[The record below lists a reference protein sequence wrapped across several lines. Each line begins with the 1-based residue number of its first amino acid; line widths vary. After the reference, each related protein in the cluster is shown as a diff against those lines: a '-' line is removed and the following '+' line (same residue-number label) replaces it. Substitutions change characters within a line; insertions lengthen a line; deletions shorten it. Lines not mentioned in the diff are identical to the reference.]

1 MPLER
6 DYQKSLPFWEGADR
20 VKGFRKN
27 HLIEIL
33 NQSEE
38 STLPLDTFL
47 RLYLRRNPAIG
58 SKDRQEICETLYGMV
73 RWRALLDYLCPRPV
87 NWERKLE
94 LFCSINPLDFKNKS
108 EIPLNIRLS
117 FPKFIFDT
125 LSKAYGTQKAIKFC
139 LGSNTSAP
147 TTIRVNTAKI
157 TREELL
163 NQWKNLYA
171 VSPCEHS
178 PWGII
183 FHKKINLLALPEFKS
198 GLFEIQDE
206 GSQLVAHQVAAK
218 PGNHVMDYC
227 AGSGGKT
234 LAFAHK
240 LQNRGQIHMYD
251 IREFMLLEAKKRLK
265 RAGVQIFHMLTR
277 RHLKKK
283 SLLKKMDWIL
293 LDVPCS
299 GSGRLRR
306 SPDMKWKIEKGMLD
320 QLARLQRH
328 IFSCSLKFLRDSGR
342 IVYATCSVF
351 PEENEKQVSHF
362 IKKHNLKLVEP
373 PFVSFPASGKMDGF
387 FSAVLS
393 Y

>member
-1 MPLER
+1 MNLFFAIGII
-6 DYQKSLPFWEGADR
+6 Q
-20 VKGFRKN
+20 
-27 HLIEIL
+27 IL
-33 NQSEE
+33 NQSEG

-47 RLYLRRNPAIG
+47 RCYLRRNPAIG

-73 RWRALLDYLCPRPV
+73 RWKALLDYLCPRPI
-87 NWERKLE
+87 NWGKKLE
-94 LFCSINPLDFKNKS
+94 LFCSINPFDFKNKS
-108 EIPLNIRLS
+108 GIPLHIRLS
-117 FPKFIFDT
+117 FPKFIVDA
-125 LSKAYGTQKAIKFC
+125 LSKAYGTEKAIEFC
-139 LGSNTSAP
+139 LSSNRSAP

-157 TREELL
+157 ARDELL
-163 NQWKNLYA
+163 KRWKNLYA

-183 FHKKINLLALPEFKS
+183 FHKKINLLALPEFKR

-206 GSQLVAHQVAAK
+206 GSQLVADQVAAK
-218 PGNHVMDYC
+218 PGDQVIDYC

-240 LQNRGQIHMYD
+240 LQNRGQIHLYD

-265 RAGVQIFHMLTR
+265 RAGVQIFHILR
-277 RHLKKK
+277 RHHLKKK
-283 SLLKKMDWIL
+283 SLLKKMDWVL

-306 SPDMKWKIEKGMLD
+306 SPDMKWRMQKRMID
-320 QLARLQRH
+320 RLVAVQRH
-328 IFSCSLKFLRDSGR
+328 IFSHSLRFLHTRGR

-351 PEENEKQVSHF
+351 PEENERQVSHF
-362 IKKHNLKLVEP
+362 IKEHNLKLTQP
-373 PFVSFPASGKMDGF
+373 PFISFPASGKMDGF
-387 FSAVLS
+387 FSAVLG